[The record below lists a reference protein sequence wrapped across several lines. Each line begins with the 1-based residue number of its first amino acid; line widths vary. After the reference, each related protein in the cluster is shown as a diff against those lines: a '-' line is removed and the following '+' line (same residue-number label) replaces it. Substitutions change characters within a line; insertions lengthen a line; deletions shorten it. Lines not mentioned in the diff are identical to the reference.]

1 MKEKI
6 IFAVDDEENIRDL
19 YSCALSSSGFN
30 CETFSSGKELFEK
43 LKFVKP
49 DLILLDLMLPEEDGF
64 TILERLK
71 SGDFANL
78 PVIMVS
84 AKGEEISKVKG
95 LNLGANDYIEK
106 PFGVLELIARIN
118 ANTRNTEL
126 IEKEFSFK
134 DIVIDESKHLAKVK
148 DNLLN
153 LTLKE
158 YILLKLL
165 VKKATSVVT
174 REQILIEVWGQEY
187 IGETRTLDIHI
198 ATLRKNISLSDCE
211 IVTIRGVGYM
221 LK

>member
-1 MKEKI
+1 MP
-6 IFAVDDEENIRDL
+6 
-19 YSCALSSSGFN
+19 
-30 CETFSSGKELFEK
+30 FSL
-43 LKFVKP
+43 
-49 DLILLDLMLPEEDGF
+49 
-64 TILERLK
+64 
-71 SGDFANL
+71 
-78 PVIMVS
+78 S
-84 AKGEEISKVKG
+84 AKP
-95 LNLGANDYIEK
+95 IERSYTTSS
-106 PFGVLELIARIN
+106 RIV
-118 ANTRNTEL
+118 TLTVP
-126 IEKEFSFK
+126 EKEFSFK